1 MTHLPHLLFIVDDD
15 EAVRDALEFML
26 EGEGYQPLSFNSA
39 DAFWHYFQ
47 QQEMVCGCLILD
59 SRMPGISG
67 QELQSKL
74 NQISSSLGIVFL
86 TGHGDV
92 PMAVNAL
99 KLGAVDFLQ
108 KPIDREAL
116 LTAITQAMSHSEQLF
131 KKQAYI
137 LRYQNLTQRE
147 RDMLALFSAGKNNIQ
162 IANELHISSRTV
174 EVHKANLL
182 RHLEVLTLADMVKIY
197 AYIEPMLDEIPPPPV
212 RIKRK

>member
-15 EAVRDALEFML
+15 DAVRDALEFML

-131 KKQAYI
+131 KKQACI